1 MLYNFKM
8 KLKYYLY
15 FLFFCSLN
23 CYAQFPNILISNV
36 SSPNEPSIFIN
47 PKNTNQIVAGAN
59 LNSIY
64 QSNDAGYTWVRKP
77 MVSSFGVWGDPCIV
91 ADTLG
96 KFYYFHL
103 SNTSGTNGWI
113 DRMVC
118 QRLDSFNG
126 NWTAGVGFGL
136 NGTKDQDKEWITV
149 NHLNNEMYA
158 TWTQFDAYNS
168 SSATDSSIILFS
180 KSSNNGNSW
189 STPIRINQFSGNC
202 LDDDNTTE
210 GAVPAV
216 GPSGQI
222 YVAWANH
229 QKIYFNKSFQT
240 MY

>member
-1 MLYNFKM
+1 M

-126 NWTAGVGFGL
+126 NWTAGVGFSASA
-136 NGTKDQDKEWITV
+136 GTSRSTV
-149 NHLNNEMYA
+149 FALTTLIGAPASPPA
-158 TWTQFDAYNS
+158 TSNS
-168 SSATDSSIILFS
+168 STSMGSFCGPMKAT
-180 KSSNNGNSW
+180 
-189 STPIRINQFSGNC
+189 
-202 LDDDNTTE
+202 
-210 GAVPAV
+210 
-216 GPSGQI
+216 
-222 YVAWANH
+222 
-229 QKIYFNKSFQT
+229 
-240 MY
+240 